1 MTPTRRQPRAFT
13 LVELLVVISI
23 IGVLM
28 SLLLPAVQA
37 ARETARRAQCAN
49 NQKNLSLAVLQY
61 DGSHKKFPGYVNSV
75 GIDDKRASWL
85 VMIFPYVEQTAL
97 WDAYQKVGV
106 LPPAPTLD
114 IGICPSNPAT
124 GAIVAPM
131 AYAANVGMLNNTV
144 SEPESDADQNPAN
157 GCFFNHYDYAHDGS
171 ILTDSATVLNNPKI
185 IRKTISSMDYVG
197 TFDGASNTV
206 MLTENSQLKTWFL
219 FPWRSAK
226 QASQGEGRP
235 TDSPTRKRDV
245 GVCWYFNNNALLH
258 TINRNKD
265 VGNMENPQTNP
276 SSQPLDYA
284 RPASYHPGGVNA
296 AFCDGHVDFLSEGI
310 DFWVYRQLITTN
322 NKQATKTGNPQVDN
336 YILDAADY

>member
-75 GIDDKRASWL
+75 GLDDKRASWL
-85 VMIFPYVEQTAL
+85 VMIFPYVEQSAL
-97 WDAYQKVGV
+97 WDAYQKFGLSLDNV
-106 LPPAPTLD
+106 PTLD

-124 GAIVAPM
+124 GAIDAPM
-131 AYAANVGMLNNTV
+131 AYAANVGMLDNRV

-157 GCFFNHYDYAHDGS
+157 GVFFNHYDYAHDGS
-171 ILTDSATVLNNPKI
+171 ILTDPNTVLNNPKI

-219 FPWRSAK
+219 YPFRAGGQSL
-226 QASQGEGRP
+226 
-235 TDSPTRKRDV
+235 DSPTRKRHV
-245 GVCWYFNNNALLH
+245 GVCWYLNNNLILH
-258 TINRNKD
+258 AINRNKD
-265 VGNMENPQTNP
+265 VGNMDDPAQTQKTQP
-276 SSQPLDYA
+276 PSQPIDYA

-310 DFWVYRQLITTN
+310 EFRVYRQLLTTN
-322 NKQATKTGNPQVDN
+322 NKQARRTEIPGVDN